1 MNSEYVYIV
10 TDPFDKSK
18 VIDVLTHYRPE
29 RSKREDL
36 ERKCK
41 YCSKKYVV
49 NISSHVCDECFP
61 KVNKSSNF
69 KSFPRCGALNS
80 MET

>member
-49 NISSHVCDECFP
+49 NISSHVCDE
-61 KVNKSSNF
+61 
-69 KSFPRCGALNS
+69 
-80 MET
+80 